1 MIIDNEFKGLI
12 PRLTAEEYEQLEK
25 NIVAEGC
32 RDALVVWQDI
42 LIDGHNRYEIC
53 QKHGLTFK
61 ITRKEIENRDAV
73 IDWIINNQLG
83 RRNLTPANQ
92 SYLRG
97 LQYQREKA
105 KHGGDR
111 KSEES
116 KAQNEQMIL
125 HADKQIIPEKP
136 IISTAERL
144 AQQHGVSRETIKRD
158 AEFAEAINT
167 IVENTAPE
175 VKQQILNREI
185 PVTKKETIE
194 LSKVEPEIQKQ
205 VIREVVS
212 GESKTVKEAIEKKT
226 PHVAYNS
233 GNNEWYTPA
242 PFIEAAKAVMGEI
255 DLDPASSEIANQVVG
270 AKQIYT
276 VEDDGL
282 SQDWAGKIW
291 LNPPYAGELI
301 PLFCEK
307 IAGHFD
313 AGDVTEAIILV
324 NNATE
329 TNWFNVLIGSASA
342 VVFPKSRVKFY
353 TPNGT
358 IGAPLQGQAVIYMGD
373 NPKKFLQFFES
384 FGWGAA
390 L

>member
-1 MIIDNEFKGLI
+1 MQIDREFRELI
-12 PRLTAEEYEQLEK
+12 PRLTTEEYGQLEK
-25 NIVAEGC
+25 NIIAEGC
-32 RDALVVWQDI
+32 RDALVTWQDI

-53 QKHGLTFK
+53 QKH
-61 ITRKEIENRDAV
+61 RIEYNTVEMEFENKDAV

-97 LQYQREKA
+97 LQYEREKA

-116 KAQNEQMIL
+116 KAQNEQLIPT
-125 HADKQIIPEKP
+125 AD
-136 IISTAERL
+136 RL

-158 AEFAEAINT
+158 AEFTKAVDE
-167 IVENTAPE
+167 VVKNTAPE

-205 VIREVVS
+205 VIQEVIT

-242 PFIEAAKAVMGEI
+242 PYIEAAKLVMDEI
-255 DLDPASSEIANQVVG
+255 DLDPASSEIANKVVG
-270 AKQIYT
+270 AKQIYIA
-276 VEDDGL
+276 EDDGL
-282 SQDWAGKIW
+282 TKEWRGRVW

-301 PLFCEK
+301 PLFCDK
-307 IAGHFD
+307 IAGHYSG
-313 AGDVTEAIILV
+313 GDVKEAIILV

-329 TNWFNVLIGSASA
+329 TGWFNTLIDVASA

-353 TPNGT
+353 TPSGT
-358 IGAPLQGQAVIYMGD
+358 IGAPLQGQAVIYMGEKPD
-373 NPKKFLQFFES
+373 KFLSCFLQ
-384 FGWGAA
+384 FGWGAK